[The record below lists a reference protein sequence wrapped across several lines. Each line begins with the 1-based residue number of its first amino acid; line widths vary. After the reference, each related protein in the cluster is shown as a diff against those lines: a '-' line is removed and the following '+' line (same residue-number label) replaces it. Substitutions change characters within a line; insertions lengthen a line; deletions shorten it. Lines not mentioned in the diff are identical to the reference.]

1 MVLALHIKIVSL
13 TGEKWQLNN
22 LRIHQKWMKIDFYHF
37 NIQSRFLTKL
47 FSVGIPLM
55 KCCPELYCLTSRSE
69 LGEKGGVRLQNQGGG
84 GWGVFLHL
92 CRVLRTLLSPRTARD
107 CITALHSTAV
117 SVLLPLLL
125 QSLIIWLF
133 VSVSN
138 HNPTLLPPLLLK
150 LMEFWFRLP
159 MYWSGE
165 GREKVFKC
173 SFHFITLNVIQS
185 S

>member
-1 MVLALHIKIVSL
+1 MWEYLRLMVLALHIKIVSL

-84 GWGVFLHL
+84 GWWVFLHPWH
-92 CRVLRTLLSPRTARD
+92 VLRTLLTPLSTD
-107 CITALHSTAV
+107 SEGLHHSLALHCSV
-117 SVLLPLLL
+117 SPPPAAAAI
-125 QSLIIWLF
+125 SDNLIIC
-133 VSVSN
+133 VS
-138 HNPTLLPPLLLK
+138 
-150 LMEFWFRLP
+150 F
-159 MYWSGE
+159 
-165 GREKVFKC
+165 
-173 SFHFITLNVIQS
+173 QS
-185 S
+185 